1 MAHFR
6 RSLCAV
12 LTVGALVGCSPQ
24 PAASPTPSPSSSPT
38 PSPTASEQALFAEA
52 ERVFKAQY
60 AALLKYSARGGAD
73 SLPAEFNQWTTGT
86 YRAEMTQFLGALKQS
101 GERFVGPSPKITIR
115 PGTGLVMADSR
126 IAILACVDSS
136 KSKYRK
142 ASGSTYF
149 GSVDVHTAFFKEEGG
164 RLKLF
169 ENRIEEVASCPA

>member
-24 PAASPTPSPSSSPT
+24 PAASPTPGPSSSPT

-73 SLPAEFNQWTTGT
+73 SLPVEFNQWLAGT
-86 YRAEMTQFLGALKQS
+86 YR
-101 GERFVGPSPKITIR
+101 GEREQLLRTIKVTGYRYLGPAPVIEVSPA
-115 PGTGLVMADSR
+115 PGVVFQDSE
-126 IAILACVDSS
+126 IAIASCVDGR
-136 KSKYRK
+136 KSRVKYGDGRT
-142 ASGSTYF
+142 ANGDVS
-149 GSVDVHTAFFKEEGG
+149 VHTSF
-164 RLKLF
+164 LKRFDGVLKIF
-169 ENRIEEVASCPA
+169 ENRIEKVQECPA